1 MIVRTIL
8 DGNHILV
15 DENIIHSGEI
25 RPVNHGKN
33 GNSMTQKRK
42 ILIVCK
48 NIPYPVYTG
57 GDIRIFN
64 LIKRIS
70 YVHEVSLICMSD
82 IKLVRNAEKL
92 RPFCKNIYIV
102 PIVTDRKKIQKI
114 TLFFRPKEWPRL
126 WQRCH
131 MLLRG
136 APYGN
141 IVFYHPVFRDKLREI
156 LTKERYDLVQFE
168 FIVTGQYLP
177 FVSDL
182 LKDSKTIMVQHGMI
196 AEELNRMA
204 DYADR
209 ISKIW
214 YRIQAFLSMRYE
226 RKLLK
231 TFDHIIAMS
240 EVDRQKLV
248 NYGLHIERITI
259 IRSGVDVEEFRVNEI
274 PQSDHHIV
282 ALGTLRYLPNREGLI
297 WFLDNVF
304 PLIKEKVRECNVI
317 VVGAKDEGM
326 IERYKDRSV
335 IFRGIVDELETEIG
349 KGMVFISPIRIGT
362 GTRLKI
368 VTAMAFGMPVVS
380 TAVALEGIEAGEQ
393 EGVIV
398 ADNEEDF
405 GKAVVELLSNRERR
419 YQLGERARMFV
430 EREYSW
436 EIISADLCSL
446 YDKLLRQSNR
456 GEFLTRWNRGK

>member
-1 MIVRTIL
+1 M
-8 DGNHILV
+8 
-15 DENIIHSGEI
+15 
-25 RPVNHGKN
+25 RPLNCDKN
-33 GNSMTQKRK
+33 GNRVTQRRK

-64 LIKRIS
+64 LLKRIS
-70 YVHEVSLICMSD
+70 DVHEVSIICMSD
-82 IKLVRNAEKL
+82 IKLVQNAEKL
-92 RPFCKNIYIV
+92 RTFCKNIYIV

-114 TLFFRPKEWPRL
+114 TLFLRPKEWSRL
-126 WQRCH
+126 WKRFQ

-136 APYGN
+136 VPFGN
-141 IVFYHPVFRDKLREI
+141 IVFYHSVFVDKLREI

-182 LKDSKTIMVQHGMI
+182 LKDTKTIMVQHGMI

-204 DYADR
+204 DYAGG
-209 ISKIW
+209 IEKIW
-214 YRIQAFLSMRYE
+214 HRIQALLSMRYE
-226 RKLLK
+226 RKRLK
-231 TFDHIIAMS
+231 QFDHVIAMS
-240 EVDRQKLV
+240 EVDRQKLI
-248 NYGLHIERITI
+248 NYGINTDRITI
-259 IRSGVDVEEFRVNEI
+259 IRSGVDIEEFRISEI
-274 PQSDHHIV
+274 PRSDHRIV
-282 ALGTLRYLPNREGLI
+282 ALGTLKYLPNREGLI

-304 PLIKEKVRECNVI
+304 PLIKKKVKECNLIVI
-317 VVGAKDEGM
+317 GAEDEGVL
-326 IERYKDRSV
+326 ERYRERSV
-335 IFRGIVDELETEIG
+335 IFRGIVDKLETEMG
-349 KGMVFISPIRIGT
+349 KGMVFIAPIRIGT

-405 GKAVVELLSNRERR
+405 GKAVVELLQSRERR
-419 YQLGERARMFV
+419 YKLGERARTFV

-436 EIISADLCSL
+436 EAISADLCSL
-446 YDKLLRQSNR
+446 YDKLLPEGDRVESP
-456 GEFLTRWNRGK
+456 THWNRRK

>member
-8 DGNHILV
+8 NGNNSLA
-15 DENIIHSGEI
+15 DENIINFGEI
-25 RPVNHGKN
+25 RPVNYGKN

-48 NIPYPVYTG
+48 NIPYPIHTG

-64 LIKRIS
+64 LLKRIS
-70 YVHEVSLICMSD
+70 YVHEVSIICMSD

-114 TLFFRPKEWPRL
+114 TLFLRPKEWSRL
-126 WQRCH
+126 WKRFQ

-136 APYGN
+136 VPFGN
-141 IVFYHPVFRDKLREI
+141 IVFYHPVFLDKLREI
-156 LTKERYDLVQFE
+156 LTKECYDIVQFE

-177 FVSDL
+177 FVRDL
-182 LKDSKTIMVQHGMI
+182 LKDSKTIMVQHGII

-204 DYADR
+204 DYTQGVD
-209 ISKIW
+209 KIW

-226 RKLLK
+226 KKILK
-231 TFDHIIAMS
+231 NFDHVIAMS
-240 EVDRQKLV
+240 EVDRQKLI

-282 ALGTLRYLPNREGLI
+282 ALGTLKYLPNKDGMI
-297 WFLDNVF
+297 WFLDNVL
-304 PLIKEKVRECNVI
+304 PLIKAKVKECNLIVI
-317 VVGAKDEGM
+317 GAKDEGM

-349 KGMVFISPIRIGT
+349 KGMVFIAPIRIGT

-430 EREYSW
+430 EREYS
-436 EIISADLCSL
+436 L